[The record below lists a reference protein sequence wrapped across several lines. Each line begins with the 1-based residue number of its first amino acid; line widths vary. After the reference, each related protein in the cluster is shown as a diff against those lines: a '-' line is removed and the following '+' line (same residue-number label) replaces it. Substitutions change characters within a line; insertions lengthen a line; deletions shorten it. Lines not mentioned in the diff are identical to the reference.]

1 MPSRIDSSHAG
12 HHQPHTRYRRLMLP
26 QCARLL
32 KEGPGRRPRLAGL
45 PVCIEFAAVLLAI
58 STLPTTRAIVC
69 RGYFDSRC
77 RRSCWGHRRR
87 RRGVTWQRT
96 QNVDPPPRF
105 GQRRRRYRVRRCPGQ
120 RSLEISTI
128 SRVLNR
134 SSSAVNSTIG
144 AVVGVRGC
152 GGDGGEGLGLGPIT
166 SSLGCGLAVVV
177 VAIAVTAVYG
187 GLSLAPIRPT
197 GALERCT
204 DAFSTRNTSLSI
216 PRTVRLCLRGWVWEV
231 DGEIVILSSH
241 AIQRCNAVIRAS
253 LGHPSTSPYLPTA
266 HPPPPATHCAVVFGR
281 RAVCGALHPAP
292 CVQCRSSRTSPSD
305 IRLPPFSSKD
315 LSPSV
320 ASRSSLVAVPA
331 RSGAVRRLP
340 RPQPPAAQ
348 NPPTPSSPVPWLSA
362 HPPQP
367 VTRSRT
373 VQRRRC
379 RPLSMTRVVFS
390 ADSPPPH
397 PPSSSHPP
405 ALLRRRRRPPSISHH
420 PSALRPRIPLPS
432 LGAAR
437 PPILPLLGNS
447 SFAGHYYLSTAFIP
461 CCISR
466 FLLHCRHSRQDRL
479 RRRHSPWEMEMA
491 RLDVLLLPPLPL
503 ISVLPSS
510 SSRTLADCRIRDLD
524 ARAGVGI
531 RAGGIWG

>member
-1 MPSRIDSSHAG
+1 M
-12 HHQPHTRYRRLMLP
+12 
-26 QCARLL
+26 
-32 KEGPGRRPRLAGL
+32 
-45 PVCIEFAAVLLAI
+45 
-58 STLPTTRAIVC
+58 
-69 RGYFDSRC
+69 
-77 RRSCWGHRRR
+77 
-87 RRGVTWQRT
+87 
-96 QNVDPPPRF
+96 
-105 GQRRRRYRVRRCPGQ
+105 
-120 RSLEISTI
+120 
-128 SRVLNR
+128 
-134 SSSAVNSTIG
+134 
-144 AVVGVRGC
+144 
-152 GGDGGEGLGLGPIT
+152 
-166 SSLGCGLAVVV
+166 
-177 VAIAVTAVYG
+177 
-187 GLSLAPIRPT
+187 
-197 GALERCT
+197 
-204 DAFSTRNTSLSI
+204 
-216 PRTVRLCLRGWVWEV
+216 

-253 LGHPSTSPYLPTA
+253 LGPPSTSPYLPTA

-305 IRLPPFSSKD
+305 MRLPPSSSKD

-437 PPILPLLGNS
+437 PPILPLLGKSLFS
-447 SFAGHYYLSTAFIP
+447 SCFVLPNICLQA
-461 CCISR
+461 
-466 FLLHCRHSRQDRL
+466 
-479 RRRHSPWEMEMA
+479 
-491 RLDVLLLPPLPL
+491 LLLVYRIHPMLHLSLSPPLP
-503 ISVLPSS
+503 SFASGSSPSS
-510 SSRTLADCRIRDLD
+510 ALT
-524 ARAGVGI
+524 VGD
-531 RAGGIWG
+531 GNGET